1 MERRITIAAIES
13 PALVAAA
20 LESSLRLEKNPS
32 GSFSGPLS
40 GDVHA
45 RLEVFVTENADG
57 STIDLCATQPIEIPF
72 FGWAFDPVHRWV
84 LRRGL
89 RYSAQCIRAA
99 LSGQAA
105 PSELKRSPLSAPA
118 EFSEHQINFLATT
131 SLAAGIAAFG
141 AALFGQNA
149 SSIADSFGVED
160 AGLGTAL
167 AITRLGVLF
176 ALIAA
181 IASDRI
187 GRRKVI
193 LWSVAVVCIANAV
206 SGLAPNFEIF
216 TGSQLFLR
224 AAVNSALVIGGIAV
238 IEEAPDGARAW
249 AVSIL
254 SLAAGAGFAIA
265 VVLLPLADRSPES
278 WRIAFGLSA
287 LALVLLPAIRNHLPE
302 TTRFKKVAPGGRAPL
317 RLREIFDASY
327 RNRFILLAAIGFLT
341 NIFSAPSAQLTNRYL
356 ADVHEFSSS
365 SIAAFRGITNG
376 VPGVIGIL
384 IAGRLAET
392 RGRRPVAIVSLF
404 LGTCL
409 SMAFFLVSGP
419 LLWIASTLAIVAAA
433 SSTLTIG
440 TMDAEMFPTEV
451 RGSSNGL
458 MLLAYVIGS
467 ASGLLIAGWLSD
479 PLGGIGRAI
488 ALCGIAPLVAAIFLV
503 RRLPE
508 TAHVGLD
515 DVSPSEI

>member
-1 MERRITIAAIES
+1 MTVAADES
-13 PALVAAA
+13 PEIVAAA
-20 LESSLRLEKNPS
+20 LEASLGLTRNPD
-32 GSFSGPLS
+32 GSLSGPLS
-40 GDVHA
+40 GDSHA
-45 RLEVFVTENADG
+45 RLEARILDTQQGTSIA
-57 STIDLCATQPIEIPF
+57 LCANQPLQIPF

-89 RYSAQCIRAA
+89 KHSALCITAS
-99 LSGQAA
+99 LSGQAM
-105 PSELKRSPLSAPA
+105 PSELKRSPLSAPV
-118 EFSEHQINFLATT
+118 EFSDHQVNFLATT

-149 SSIADSFGVED
+149 GSIADSFGVSD

-181 IASDRI
+181 VASDRI

-193 LWSVAVVCIANAV
+193 LWSVGVVCLANAL
-206 SGLAPNFEIF
+206 SGLAPNFTVF

-254 SLAAGAGFAIA
+254 SLAAGAGFAVA
-265 VVLLPLADRSPES
+265 VILLPLADMSPDS
-278 WRIAFGLSA
+278 WRFAFGISA
-287 LALVLLPAIRNHLPE
+287 FALLLLPAIRLHLPE
-302 TTRFKKVAPGGRAPL
+302 TTRFKRVAPGGRSPL

-341 NIFSAPSAQLTNRYL
+341 NVFSAPSAQLTNRYL
-356 ADVHEFSSS
+356 SDVHQFSSS

-419 LLWIASTLAIVAAA
+419 LLWVASTLAIVAAA

-458 MLLAYVIGS
+458 MLLAYVVGS

-488 ALCGIAPLVAAIFLV
+488 ALCGIAPLIAAVFLL

-515 DVSPSEI
+515 DVSPSEV

>member
-1 MERRITIAAIES
+1 MERRTTIAAIES

-254 SLAAGAGFAIA
+254 S
-265 VVLLPLADRSPES
+265 
-278 WRIAFGLSA
+278 
-287 LALVLLPAIRNHLPE
+287 
-302 TTRFKKVAPGGRAPL
+302 
-317 RLREIFDASY
+317 
-327 RNRFILLAAIGFLT
+327 
-341 NIFSAPSAQLTNRYL
+341 
-356 ADVHEFSSS
+356 
-365 SIAAFRGITNG
+365 
-376 VPGVIGIL
+376 
-384 IAGRLAET
+384 
-392 RGRRPVAIVSLF
+392 
-404 LGTCL
+404 
-409 SMAFFLVSGP
+409 
-419 LLWIASTLAIVAAA
+419 
-433 SSTLTIG
+433 
-440 TMDAEMFPTEV
+440 
-451 RGSSNGL
+451 
-458 MLLAYVIGS
+458 
-467 ASGLLIAGWLSD
+467 
-479 PLGGIGRAI
+479 
-488 ALCGIAPLVAAIFLV
+488 
-503 RRLPE
+503 
-508 TAHVGLD
+508 
-515 DVSPSEI
+515 

>member
-1 MERRITIAAIES
+1 MERRITIAVVETPSI
-13 PALVAAA
+13 VRAA
-20 LESSLRLEKNPS
+20 LISSLGLDDELS
-32 GSFSGPLS
+32 GALP

-45 RLEVFVTENADG
+45 RLDAVILEADQG
-57 STIDLCATQPIEIPF
+57 CSIEFCATQPLVIPF
-72 FGWAFDPVHRWV
+72 FSWAFNPAHRWV

-89 RYSAQCIRAA
+89 LHSTKCMSAELASLPVPTA
-99 LSGQAA
+99 
-105 PSELKRSPLSAPA
+105 LKRSPLSAPT

-149 SSIADSFGVED
+149 NSIADSFGVSD

-167 AITRLGVLF
+167 AITRVGVLF

-193 LWSVAVVCIANAV
+193 LWSVAVVCVANAI
-206 SGLAPNFEIF
+206 SGLAPNFAIF
-216 TGSQLFLR
+216 TGSQLLLR

-265 VVLLPLADRSPES
+265 VILLPLADRSPES

-287 LALVLLPAIRNHLPE
+287 LTLLFLPAIMKRLPE
-302 TTRFKKVAPGGRAPL
+302 TTRFKKLAPDGRAPL

-327 RNRFILLAAIGFLT
+327 RNRFILLATIGFLT

-356 ADVHEFSSS
+356 ADVHEFTSS
-365 SIAAFRGITNG
+365 SIAAFRGVTNG
-376 VPGVIGIL
+376 VPGIIGIL
-384 IAGRLAET
+384 LAGHLAET

-404 LGTCL
+404 IGTCL
-409 SMAFFLVSGP
+409 SISFFLVSGP
-419 LLWIASTLAIVAAA
+419 LLWITSTLAIVAAA
-433 SSTLTIG
+433 SATLTIG

-458 MLLAYVIGS
+458 MLLAYVVGS
-467 ASGLLIAGWLSD
+467 AAGLLIAGWLSD
-479 PLGGIGRAI
+479 PLGGIGKAI
-488 ALCGIAPLVAAIFLV
+488 AICGIAPLIAAIFLL
-503 RRLPE
+503 RKLPE
-508 TAHVGLD
+508 TAHIGLD